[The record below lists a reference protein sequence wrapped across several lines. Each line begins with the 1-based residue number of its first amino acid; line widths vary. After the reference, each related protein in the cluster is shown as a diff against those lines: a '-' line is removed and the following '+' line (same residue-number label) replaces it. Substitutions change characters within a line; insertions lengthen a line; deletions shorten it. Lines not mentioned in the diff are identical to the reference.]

1 MRKLI
6 FTIFIFTLLFTVSFP
21 LFAQEKQEKIGLKF
35 FYSPTCPHCAQ
46 EEEFLNDLEK
56 KYPNLEIERYSSFE
70 KENNKLLRIFYEEYD
85 VSSEDRGLVPITFLG
100 ERYFLGFNERIAE
113 KIEQCISDLT
123 EGGNNQNCKE
133 QDLKQGVSSA
143 EIGREINLPFIG
155 KINISKLSLLTLA
168 IIFGTLDGFN
178 PCAMVALGFLL
189 AVLVATGLRRR
200 IFLIGGTFIL
210 VSGIVYFLFI
220 SAWLN
225 LFLVLEQIKFITY
238 IVGIIIVFFSI
249 FLLKEYFHGI
259 VCKLCQIEPD
269 KENIF
274 TRFERVLFERLK
286 NISESKMA
294 LPFILGGV
302 AAIAAGVNLVELVCS
317 FGFPL
322 AFTKILSSQ
331 QLSSLSYYS
340 YLLIYIIFYM
350 IDDFLIFL
358 VALFTLKMTNLSQK
372 YLKTVKLISGI
383 LLLVLGLVMIF
394 YPELLAFS

>member
-123 EGGNNQNCKE
+123 EGGNNQNCEE

-322 AFTKILSSQ
+322 AFTKILSSH
-331 QLSSLSYYS
+331 QLSFLSYYS